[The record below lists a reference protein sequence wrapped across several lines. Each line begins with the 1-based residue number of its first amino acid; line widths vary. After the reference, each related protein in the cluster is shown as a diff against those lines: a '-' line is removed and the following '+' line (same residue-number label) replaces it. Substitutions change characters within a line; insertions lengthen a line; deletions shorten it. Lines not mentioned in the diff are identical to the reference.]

1 MVSCTPNAFV
11 DSGTS
16 AVTGRSCRQ
25 TNGTVGSGDASQ
37 SVVNATA
44 MDSPQFGQSKEA
56 DSAAFETTTVRRSSQ
71 SGHVNDVEVGMELA
85 PASRSYLQLPAV
97 PA

>member
-1 MVSCTPNAFV
+1 MVRCTPNAVV

-16 AVTGRSCRQ
+16 AVTGRSWRQ
-25 TNGTVGSGDASQ
+25 TTGTVGSGGASQ
-37 SVVNATA
+37 SVVNETA
-44 MDSPQFGQSKEA
+44 MGSPQFGQSKVA
-56 DSAAFETTTVRRSSQ
+56 DAAAFETTTVRRPSQ

-85 PASRSYLQLPAV
+85 PASRSYLQLPVV